1 MRCTLLILTIV
12 AASLTGGCESEQSR
26 LAALAARAASPTA
39 GRAATATQMAQF
51 MSADKISPDAAL
63 TMAFDMVEE
72 AKKTPSDG
80 ARSAAATAFAGTVLD
95 AIAIVEG
102 TLAQAAEFELFWQ
115 RVGGLAFNA
124 AEEAHAN
131 GRLAEADSLVLAG
144 GKRWQNEY
152 YWSRR
157 PDHDGLVAWIWARV
171 GRQNEAIQ
179 RLRSRADLQPPADEV
194 LKALTGSN

>member
-1 MRCTLLILTIV
+1 MRRVLLILAV
-12 AASLTGGCESEQSR
+12 MALVLPGCDSEQSR

-51 MSADKISPDAAL
+51 MAADKVSADAAL

-72 AKKTPSDG
+72 AKKTPGDG
-80 ARSAAATAFAGTVLD
+80 AKSAAATAFAGVVLD
-95 AIAIVEG
+95 AIAANESSFN
-102 TLAQAAEFELFWQ
+102 QAAEFEMFWQ
-115 RVGGLAFNA
+115 RIGGLAFTA

-131 GRLAEADSLVLAG
+131 GRLGEADSLVLAG
-144 GKRWQNEY
+144 GKRWQSEY

-157 PDHDGLVAWIWARV
+157 PDHDALAAWIWARV
-171 GRQNEAIQ
+171 GRQTEAIQ

-194 LKALTGSN
+194 LKKLTGSN